1 MEAGF
6 QGATHAGNEEREG
19 EVRSSDS
26 WSEITAR
33 QPEGAAAHL
42 RDLQPEE
49 RRGDLVF
56 IFHHPI
62 YVPVGWRR
70 INQQNEI
77 SFSL

>member
-19 EVRSSDS
+19 KVHSSDS

-33 QPEGAAAHL
+33 QPEAAATHL

-49 RRGDLVF
+49 R
-56 IFHHPI
+56 
-62 YVPVGWRR
+62 
-70 INQQNEI
+70 
-77 SFSL
+77 